1 MAVISIKNK
10 TKSGSLLVGNAPFIP
25 SDYESIATVTVGG
38 GGAANVE
45 FTSIPSTYQHLQV
58 RIMSRD
64 NRATLVTNNLFM
76 YINGDTTTNY
86 SYHLLGANGSS
97 AFSDN
102 GVTTD
107 LMIAGT
113 SASTGASSSVMGIS
127 VLDIL
132 DYKDT
137 NKNKTTRVLTGLDD
151 NSSGVMRFWSGNWRS
166 TAAITS
172 LKFYASTSANLSQYS
187 SFALY
192 GIKG

>member
-1 MAVISIKNK
+1 VSPILGIIASSIQN
-10 TKSGSLLVGNAPFIP
+10 SIANAN
-25 SDYESIATVTVGG
+25 SYESIATVTVGA

-64 NRATLVTNNLFM
+64 NRATLVNNNLFM
-76 YINGDTTTNY
+76 YINNDTAANY
-86 SYHLLGANGSS
+86 SHHLLGGDGASAIAYGEAN
-97 AFSDN
+97 
-102 GVTTD
+102 TD
-107 LMIAGT
+107 LMIAGVDT
-113 SASTGASSSVMGIS
+113 ASGASSSVMGVS

-137 NKNKTTRVLTGLDD
+137 NKYTTTRVLTGFD
-151 NSSGVMRFWSGNWRS
+151 NNGSGAIRLWSGSWRN

-172 LKFYASTSANLSQYS
+172 LKFYPSGGANLSEYS